1 MRDEIGAPAVVD
13 RGVFQAEPDG
23 HHEPERRQPRRPSL
37 ERRDDIIRYWRIL
50 SSSRARS
57 RSLGAGIEGD
67 DAIAQRREPPCR
79 LALATTDVEDRVFG
93 PQPDDRNDFVAERG
107 GITRP

>member
-1 MRDEIGAPAVVD
+1 MVD
-13 RGVFQAEPDG
+13 RGAFQAELDG
-23 HHEPERRQPRRPSL
+23 HHESERADRRPSL
-37 ERRDDIIRYWRIL
+37 ERRDDIFDIGEFFQAL
-50 SSSRARS
+50 ARDLDH
-57 RSLGAGIEGD
+57 LGAGIEGD

-107 GITRP
+107 G